1 MDKKINAKLTNIKNS
16 MANFAGLVNSPL
28 IGDLS
33 QLMKGYLLTRI
44 ITSVIVCG
52 IISLIFYALNT

>member
-1 MDKKINAKLTNIKNS
+1 MDKKINAKLTDIKNS
-16 MANFAGLVNSPL
+16 MDNSADSVNRSQ
-28 IGDLS
+28 IGNLS
-33 QLMKGYLLTRI
+33 KLTKGYLLTRI

>member
-16 MANFAGLVNSPL
+16 MANFADSVNCSQ
-28 IGDLS
+28 IGNLS
-33 QLMKGYLLTRI
+33 KLTKGYLLTRI

-52 IISLIFYALNT
+52 IISLIIYDLNT

>member
-1 MDKKINAKLTNIKNS
+1 MDKKINAKLTDIKNS
-16 MANFAGLVNSPL
+16 MDNFADSVNRSQ
-28 IGDLS
+28 IGNLS
-33 QLMKGYLLTRI
+33 QLTKGYLLTRI

>member
-1 MDKKINAKLTNIKNS
+1 MDKKINAKLTDIKNS
-16 MANFAGLVNSPL
+16 MDNSADLVNRSQ
-28 IGDLS
+28 IGNLS
-33 QLMKGYLLTRI
+33 QLTKGYLLTRI

>member
-1 MDKKINAKLTNIKNS
+1 MDKKINAKLTDIKNS
-16 MANFAGLVNSPL
+16 MDNSADLVNRSQIGNL
-28 IGDLS
+28 I
-33 QLMKGYLLTRI
+33 QLTKGYLLTRI

>member
-1 MDKKINAKLTNIKNS
+1 MDKKINAKLTDIKNS
-16 MANFAGLVNSPL
+16 MDNSADLVNSSQ
-28 IGDLS
+28 IGNLS
-33 QLMKGYLLTRI
+33 QLTKGYLLTRI

>member
-1 MDKKINAKLTNIKNS
+1 VDKKINAKLTDIKNS
-16 MANFAGLVNSPL
+16 MDNSADSVNRSQ
-28 IGDLS
+28 IGNLS
-33 QLMKGYLLTRI
+33 KLTKGYLLTRI

>member
-1 MDKKINAKLTNIKNS
+1 VDKKINAKLTDIKNS
-16 MANFAGLVNSPL
+16 MDNSADLVNRSQ
-28 IGDLS
+28 IGNLS
-33 QLMKGYLLTRI
+33 QLTKGYLLTRI